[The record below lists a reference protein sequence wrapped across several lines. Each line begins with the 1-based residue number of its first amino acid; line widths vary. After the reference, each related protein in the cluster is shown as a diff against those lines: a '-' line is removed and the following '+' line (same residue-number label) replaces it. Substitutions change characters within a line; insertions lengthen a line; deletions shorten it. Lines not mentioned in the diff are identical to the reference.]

1 MASLAVGQGAP
12 GPAGGAAPSVG
23 ALGLPVCLLMSS
35 SLRSETV
42 AGGAAAA
49 AGAGLLCGGGG
60 ESHGQEESAREGME
74 LSWLGAGSCR
84 IDSPIVPTG
93 AQVLQRV

>member
-23 ALGLPVCLLMSS
+23 ALGIPVCLLMSS
-35 SLRSETV
+35 SLRSEAV

-49 AGAGLLCGGGG
+49 AGAGLLCG
-60 ESHGQEESAREGME
+60 
-74 LSWLGAGSCR
+74 
-84 IDSPIVPTG
+84 
-93 AQVLQRV
+93 